1 MALSIIV
8 HGVTTGFDTSESN
21 SPTFIQNF
29 YNLTKGENYFIAEIR
44 RDGTRVMSCY
54 TLYISRNVSNSGN
67 RPGSYF
73 AISVIYDDY
82 VCLDV
87 KAISSAL
94 ETTFRNAIVGIVLK
108 KQDEGYRY
116 LVGNFAALKP
126 QIDDA
131 LNKLYGQIFNV
142 LQGRQ
147 QIDNSFSMK
156 PGQLSKWNPTDLK
169 DSEIYEIIRR
179 EGGIK
184 LSNEFPSQAHK
195 RKLEEERRQRQLE
208 AEMAR
213 RKLEEQKAL
222 AERILAEE
230 RERAKRELIKI
241 ADEAKA
247 NVERLRRENEANIRA
262 EVERTS
268 KEIASL
274 KSEIAEKET
283 VIREYNREYEK
294 LADAIAELNR
304 RMGDSQ
310 CSTYQTF
317 SVEINRLT
325 EGVRRSYQSYGDD
338 IKRLSAD
345 VESLRQRV
353 DGIKSGDT
361 GPVPPPIPPRPKPI
375 PKKLIIGIFGV
386 LVALIVTVLLLA
398 NRSTGDYP
406 ISNDEY
412 VHYAYANSLNG
423 ADFSVEKF
431 AEAKYMGTY
440 RGPEK
445 EQPLDY
451 YNYKWEKI
459 ESGPEPGPVPT
470 DEEEEGNAAE
480 NERLT
485 KIQENAPK
493 FRIDISDKLADG
505 KRTVLL
511 MLKNDSVDDQNFLG
525 RLKEESFEFKCTHPD
540 SRTIS
545 QDGNGVGVEF
555 IVDNDVIKIVTQVD
569 RNGETTK
576 TIHSNIE
583 MKYSFGTF
591 KRNGITQSFEIN
603 NEYQGDN

>member
-1 MALSIIV
+1 MAVSIIV

-21 SPTFIQNF
+21 CPTFIQNF

-44 RDGTRVMSCY
+44 HDGTKVMSCY

-94 ETTFRNAIVGIVLK
+94 ETTFRNAIVGMVLK

-142 LQGRQ
+142 LQSRQ
-147 QIDNSFSMK
+147 QIDNSFSLQ

-169 DSEIYEIIRR
+169 DSEINEIIRR

-195 RKLEEERRQRQLE
+195 RKLEEERRQRQLD

-222 AERILAEE
+222 AERMLAEE
-230 RERAKRELIKI
+230 RKRAKRELIKI
-241 ADEAKA
+241 TDEAKA

-268 KEIASL
+268 KEITLL

-283 VIREYNREYEK
+283 VIREYNREYKK
-294 LADAIAELNR
+294 LTDVITELNR
-304 RMGDSQ
+304 RIGDSQ

-325 EGVRRSYQSYGDD
+325 DGVRRSYQSYGDD

-353 DGIKSGDT
+353 DSIKSGGD
-361 GPVPPPIPPRPKPI
+361 GKVPPPNPPIPHPI

-398 NRSTGDYP
+398 NFSTGGYP
-406 ISNDEY
+406 IPSDEY
-412 VHYAYANSLNG
+412 VYYAYANSVYG
-423 ADFSVEKF
+423 TDFSVEKF
-431 AEAKYMGTY
+431 AEAKYKGTY

-451 YNYKWEKI
+451 YDYKWEKI
-459 ESGPEPGPVPT
+459 EPGPEPEQ
-470 DEEEEGNAAE
+470 DSIKEEEGENAAE
-480 NERLT
+480 DEWLT
-485 KIQENAPK
+485 EIENNAH
-493 FRIDISDKLADG
+493 KLYINIGDDG
-505 KRTVLL
+505 KKID
-511 MLKNDSVDDQNFLG
+511 LKIYPDYKGDSAVNDFIKKLNEKKFNIYINYHSDSVPIVADVKG
-525 RLKEESFEFKCTHPD
+525 SSFSIGSNDFRCITDKYQC
-540 SRTIS
+540 
-545 QDGNGVGVEF
+545 N
-555 IVDNDVIKIVTQVD
+555 IV
-569 RNGETTK
+569 
-576 TIHSNIE
+576 
-583 MKYSFGTF
+583 MKYDFGTF
-591 KRNGITQSFEIN
+591 KRHGEYTDSSFEIN

>member
-21 SPTFIQNF
+21 CPTFIQNF

-44 RDGTRVMSCY
+44 HDGTRVMSCY

-94 ETTFRNAIVGIVLK
+94 ETTFRNAIVGTVLK

-116 LVGNFAALKP
+116 MVGNFAALKP

-147 QIDNSFSMK
+147 QIDNSFSLQ

-169 DSEIYEIIRR
+169 DSEINEIIRR

-222 AERILAEE
+222 AERMLAEE

-241 ADEAKA
+241 TDEAKT

-268 KEIASL
+268 KEIALL

-294 LADAIAELNR
+294 LADVITELNR
-304 RMGDSQ
+304 RIGDSQ
-310 CSTYQTF
+310 RSTYQTF

-325 EGVRRSYQSYGDD
+325 DGVRRSYQSYGDD

-345 VESLRQRV
+345 VESLRQKV
-353 DGIKSGDT
+353 DSIKSGGD
-361 GPVPPPIPPRPKPI
+361 GKVPPPNPPRPQPI

-386 LVALIVTVLLLA
+386 LVVLIVTVLLLA
-398 NRSTGDYP
+398 NFSTGDYP

-412 VHYAYANSLNG
+412 VYYAYANSPYG
-423 ADFSVEKF
+423 TDFSVEKF
-431 AEAKYMGTY
+431 EEAKYKGTY

-451 YNYKWEKI
+451 HNYKWEKI
-459 ESGPEPGPVPT
+459 EPDT
-470 DEEEEGNAAE
+470 NTEEEEGNAAE
-480 NERLT
+480 DEWLT
-485 KIQENAPK
+485 EIENNAHK
-493 FRIDISDKLADG
+493 LYIDISDPGEDG
-505 KRTVLL
+505 KRMVSL
-511 MLKNDSVDDQNFLG
+511 MVSSNFSKEVAAKGFLDRLKNSNFQ
-525 RLKEESFEFKCTHPD
+525 FEFKWAHPD
-540 SRTIS
+540 SLNPH
-545 QDGNGVGVEF
+545 DGLGSGVEF
-555 IVDNDVIKIVTQVD
+555 IVDNEMVTQTGND
-569 RNGETTK
+569 NK
-576 TIHSNIE
+576 IHCNIE
-583 MKYSFGTF
+583 MKYDFGTF
-591 KRNGITQSFEIN
+591 KRNGRDTDCSFEIN
-603 NEYQGDN
+603 N